1 MRFPS
6 ISMLISRHRNP
17 VFSPSDRNTF
27 FFFVSPDSPNAVISF
42 WDYDA
47 VGEREEI
54 GDAVLSFHRL
64 LYSGDISPSEI
75 ISLPIV
81 THKPKTAPVRGC
93 VDLRY
98 GLVSRR
104 PPLPAAELLARAASQ
119 QLSPFSSYLQRMIRF
134 LQVQSRSHLC
144 THNSFCSGVFPS
156 PHTLHFF
163 FLRNTTPRR
172 FFTSIEMR
180 GHLSSTI
187 AKRKPCRAWC
197 SCGVPNLDAGFR
209 PLGCCGHGRCSLR
222 EIAWNCPSCQR
233 SSCAKIPASM

>member
-1 MRFPS
+1 MRQKHEVRYSMRFPS

-27 FFFVSPDSPNAVISF
+27 FFFVSPDSPNVVISF

-54 GDAVLSFHRL
+54 GHAVLSFHRL
-64 LYSGDISPSEI
+64 LYSGDICPSEI

-81 THKPKTAPVRGC
+81 THKPKTAPVRGY

-134 LQVQSRSHLC
+134 LQVQSRSTSAHTTL
-144 THNSFCSGVFPS
+144 SFLACFPPLTLSISSFSEIRS
-156 PHTLHFF
+156 PVA
-163 FLRNTTPRR
+163 FLRP
-172 FFTSIEMR
+172 
-180 GHLSSTI
+180 
-187 AKRKPCRAWC
+187 
-197 SCGVPNLDAGFR
+197 
-209 PLGCCGHGRCSLR
+209 
-222 EIAWNCPSCQR
+222 
-233 SSCAKIPASM
+233 